1 MSSISPYDEALR
13 IIKQHPGT
21 SGAAG
26 LAKLVLSLYNA
37 NCGYAFRE
45 CVDSLDDRLTA
56 LSLRLVQHYAANGE
70 TEDLQ
75 AAGKIISDDLYP
87 GLWEMGVAMTEA
99 REATRRRWKQEED
112 AREAAKITEA
122 EQAFISNAGR
132 RTIPASVAEEM
143 IESTNGELD
152 SYYYS
157 YGDWRR
163 KTLTRDQV
171 QASIREHGTG
181 FVNWNPESSYMLG
194 VILDGRLHYLYAD
207 YDVREQYL
215 ETLKPR

>member
-1 MSSISPYDEALR
+1 MNSISPYDEALR

-37 NCGYAFRE
+37 TCGYAFRE

-75 AAGKIISDDLYP
+75 AAGKIIADDLYP
-87 GLWEMGVAMTEA
+87 GLWEMGVAMGEA
-99 REATRRRWKQEED
+99 REATRRKWKEE
-112 AREAAKITEA
+112 EAALEEKKIVES
-122 EQAFISNAGR
+122 EKAFISDPSR
-132 RTIPASVAEEM
+132 RAIPPSIAEEM
-143 IESTNGELD
+143 IESTGEQLD
-152 SYYYS
+152 SFFYS
-157 YGDWRR
+157 YRDWRR
-163 KTLTRDQV
+163 KSLTRDQV
-171 QASIREHGTG
+171 QAAIREHGTG
-181 FVNWNPESSYMLG
+181 FVNWNPESGYMLG
-194 VILDGRLHYLYAD
+194 VIVDGRLYYLYAD

-215 ETLKPR
+215 ESIQAP